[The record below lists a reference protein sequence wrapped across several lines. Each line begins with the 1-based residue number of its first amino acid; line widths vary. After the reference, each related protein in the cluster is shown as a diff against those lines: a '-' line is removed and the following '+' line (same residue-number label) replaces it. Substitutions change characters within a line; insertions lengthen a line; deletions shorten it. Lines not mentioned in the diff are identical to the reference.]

1 MALENILG
9 ITDSA
14 ELERVQEQISKKKA
28 AWLFESGRLDELI
41 LRLFSLELKEFDA
54 LRLLPD

>member
-1 MALENILG
+1 MALENIFG

>member
-1 MALENILG
+1 MELENIFG